1 MARAL
6 LKCWGALARNAQV
19 FMETPNTVVSQGA
32 SPSLWSSI
40 REAIRGSHQDYTAG
54 SLNRAIL
61 LLAIPMVL
69 EMVLESLFAV
79 VDVFWVGR
87 LGADAIATVG
97 LTESL
102 LSLVF
107 AVGLGL
113 SLSTTAM
120 VARRIGEKDASG
132 AAVAGVQA
140 IVLGLAVSLVIGL
153 PCFFLAPRLLKIM
166 GASPQVVTVGSNY
179 ARIAL
184 GGSGAILMLFLNNA
198 IFRGAGDAAIAM
210 RLLWV
215 SNIINLVLD
224 PCLIFG
230 WGPFPKLGVTGAA
243 LATFTGRSIGVGYQ
257 FYRLLRGSERI
268 QILRQHI
275 RINFAVLLRLVRVS
289 LTGILQFAI
298 AHTSWIGLVRIVS
311 IFGSAAL
318 AGYTIAIRIVIF
330 VILPSWG
337 LSNAAATLVGQN
349 LGAKQPERAA
359 ASVWRTGFYNMIFLG
374 VVGLLFVLFAEP
386 IVKLFTHD
394 PQVVP
399 LAASCLRIISYG
411 NIGYAY
417 GMVMLQ
423 AFNGAGDTITPT
435 GDSDAPAGAGRLYLD
450 RSRGSRDC
458 RGQHCSVQ
466 TRALE
471 KTADLTDAAAW
482 SWSRGSSLLWLQFL
496 SDQENLS
503 WEIRCALR

>member
-1 MARAL
+1 
-6 LKCWGALARNAQV
+6 
-19 FMETPNTVVSQGA
+19 METQNTSVAVT
-32 SPSLWSSI
+32 PSLWSSI
-40 REAIRGSHQDYTAG
+40 REAVRGSHQDFTTG

-87 LGADAIATVG
+87 LGADAVATVG

-120 VARRIGEKDASG
+120 VARRIGEKDPEG

-140 IVLGLAVSLVIGL
+140 IVLGLGVSVAIGL
-153 PCFFLAPRLLKIM
+153 PCFFLAPRLLQLM
-166 GASPQVVTVGSNY
+166 GASPQVVTVGSGY

-268 QILRQHI
+268 RILTKQIRVE
-275 RINFAVLLRLVRVS
+275 FSVLLRLVRVS

-349 LGAKQPERAA
+349 LGAKQPQRAESA
-359 ASVWRTGFYNMIFLG
+359 VWRTGFYNMIFLG
-374 VVGLLFVLFAEP
+374 VIGVLFVVFANP
-386 IVKLFTHD
+386 IVRLFTHD
-394 PQVVP
+394 PEVIP
-399 LAASCLRIISYG
+399 LAASCLRIVSYG

-423 AFNGAGDTITPT
+423 AFNGAGDTVTPT
-435 GDSDAPAGAGRLYLD
+435 IVNFFGFWMLEIPLAYFLAIPMRMQARGAYFSIVAAEAAIAGVSIVLFK
-450 RSRGSRDC
+450 RGYWKK
-458 RGQHCSVQ
+458 QQ
-466 TRALE
+466 
-471 KTADLTDAAAW
+471 
-482 SWSRGSSLLWLQFL
+482 
-496 SDQENLS
+496 
-503 WEIRCALR
+503 I

>member
-1 MARAL
+1 MSLEQTAVTAPPP
-6 LKCWGALARNAQV
+6 A
-19 FMETPNTVVSQGA
+19 
-32 SPSLWSSI
+32 LWSSV
-40 REAIRGSHQDYTAG
+40 REALRGSHQDFTTG
-54 SLNRAIL
+54 NLNRAIL
-61 LLAIPMVL
+61 LLAIPMVM

-120 VARRIGEKDASG
+120 VARRIGERDPSG

-140 IVLGLAVSLVIGL
+140 IVLGLGVSLAIGL
-153 PCFFLAPRLLKIM
+153 PCFFLAPRLLQLM
-166 GASPQVVTVGSNY
+166 GASPQVVTVGSGY

-268 QILRQHI
+268 RILRQHV
-275 RINFAVLLRLVRVS
+275 RINFGVLLRLVRVS

-318 AGYTIAIRIVIF
+318 AGYTIAIRILIF

-337 LSNAAATLVGQN
+337 LRNAAATLVGQN
-349 LGAKQPERAA
+349 LGAKQPERAEK
-359 ASVWRTGFYNMIFLG
+359 SVWRTGLYNMIFLG
-374 VVGLLFVLFAEP
+374 VVGVFFITFAEP
-386 IVKLFTHD
+386 VIRLFTND
-394 PQVVP
+394 PAVVP
-399 LAASCLRIISYG
+399 LAVSALRIFSYG

-417 GMVMLQ
+417 AMVMLQ

-435 GDSDAPAGAGRLYLD
+435 IVNFFAFWMLEIPLAYFLALHTRMQAHGVYWSVVVAEAAMAAISIILFKRGYWKRQKILLVFPCSAP
-450 RSRGSRDC
+450 SPS
-458 RGQHCSVQ
+458 
-466 TRALE
+466 
-471 KTADLTDAAAW
+471 
-482 SWSRGSSLLWLQFL
+482 
-496 SDQENLS
+496 
-503 WEIRCALR
+503 

>member
-1 MARAL
+1 MSLEQSVAA
-6 LKCWGALARNAQV
+6 AP
-19 FMETPNTVVSQGA
+19 T
-32 SPSLWSSI
+32 PSLWSSI
-40 REAIRGSHQDYTAG
+40 REALRGSHQDFTTG
-54 SLNRAIL
+54 NLNRAIL

-79 VDVFWVGR
+79 VDVFWVSR
-87 LGADAIATVG
+87 LGADAVATVG

-107 AVGLGL
+107 AIGLGL

-120 VARRIGEKDASG
+120 VARRIGEKDPEG

-140 IVLGLAVSLVIGL
+140 IAIGL
-153 PCFFLAPRLLKIM
+153 GVSVLVGVPCFIFAPQLLHLM
-166 GASPQVVTVGSNY
+166 GASPQIVATGSGY

-184 GGSGAILMLFLNNA
+184 GGSGAIMLLFLNNA

-215 SNIINLVLD
+215 SNIINLIIG
-224 PCLIFG
+224 PCLLFV

-243 LATFTGRSIGVGYQ
+243 LATFTGRSIGVLYQ

-268 QILRQHI
+268 RILRNQI
-275 RINFAVLLRLVRVS
+275 RVNLRVLIRLLRVS
-289 LTGILQFAI
+289 LTGILQFLI

-330 VILPSWG
+330 IILPSWG

-359 ASVWRTGFYNMIFLG
+359 TSVWRTGFYNMIFLG
-374 VVGLLFVLFAEP
+374 VIGLFLIIFAEP
-386 IVKLFTHD
+386 VIRLFTHD
-394 PQVVP
+394 PAVLP
-399 LAASCLRIISYG
+399 PAASCLRILSY
-411 NIGYAY
+411 
-417 GMVMLQ
+417 
-423 AFNGAGDTITPT
+423 
-435 GDSDAPAGAGRLYLD
+435 
-450 RSRGSRDC
+450 
-458 RGQHCSVQ
+458 
-466 TRALE
+466 
-471 KTADLTDAAAW
+471 
-482 SWSRGSSLLWLQFL
+482 
-496 SDQENLS
+496 
-503 WEIRCALR
+503 

>member
-1 MARAL
+1 
-6 LKCWGALARNAQV
+6 
-19 FMETPNTVVSQGA
+19 MEAVTAIN
-32 SPSLWSSI
+32 SPPPPEHGLWRSLW
-40 REAIRGSHQDYTAG
+40 EAIRGSHQDYTSG

-61 LLAIPMVL
+61 LLAVPMVL

-87 LGADAIATVG
+87 LGANAVATVG
-97 LTESL
+97 LTEAL
-102 LSLVF
+102 LSLIF
-107 AVGLGL
+107 AVGIGL
-113 SLSTTAM
+113 SMSTTAM
-120 VARRIGEKDASG
+120 VARRIGEKDPED

-140 IVLGLAVSLVIGL
+140 IVLGLITSLAVGI
-153 PCFFLAPRLLKIM
+153 PCFIFAPDLLRLM
-166 GASPQVVTVGSNY
+166 GASGAIVATGSGY
-179 ARIAL
+179 TRIAL

-215 SNIINLVLD
+215 SNIINLILD

-230 WGPFPKLGVTGAA
+230 LRPFPRLGVTGAA

-257 FYRLLRGSERI
+257 FYRLLRGTERI
-268 QILRQHI
+268 RILTRQIRVDI
-275 RINFAVLLRLVRVS
+275 GVLLRLVRVS

-311 IFGSAAL
+311 VFGAAAL

-349 LGAKQPERAA
+349 LGAQKPERAA
-359 ASVWRTGFYNMIFLG
+359 QAVWRTGFYNMLFLG
-374 VVGLLFVLFAEP
+374 SVGVFFVLFAGP
-386 IVKLFTHD
+386 ITRLFTQD
-394 PQVVP
+394 PAVVP
-399 LAASCLRIISYG
+399 LASTCLRIISCG

-423 AFNGAGDTITPT
+423 AFNGAGDTVTPT
-435 GDSDAPAGAGRLYLD
+435 IVNLFGFWLLEIPLAYWLAIPMRLHSNGAYIAIVIAE
-450 RSRGSRDC
+450 
-458 RGQHCSVQ
+458 CSI
-466 TRALE
+466 
-471 KTADLTDAAAW
+471 AAA
-482 SWSRGSSLLWLQFL
+482 SAVLFKRGKWKTQK
-496 SDQENLS
+496 
-503 WEIRCALR
+503 I

>member
-1 MARAL
+1 MHRDMSMQSQSA
-6 LKCWGALARNAQV
+6 
-19 FMETPNTVVSQGA
+19 TVA
-32 SPSLWSSI
+32 APSFWSSV
-40 REAIRGSHQDYTAG
+40 RESLRGSHQDFTTG
-54 SLNRAIL
+54 NLNRAII

-87 LGADAIATVG
+87 LGADAVATVG

-120 VARRIGEKDASG
+120 VARRIGEKDPKA

-140 IVLGLAVSLVIGL
+140 IALGLAVSLLVGI
-153 PCFFLAPRLLKIM
+153 PCFFFAPNLLRLM
-166 GASPQVVTVGSNY
+166 GASPQIVQVGSGY
-179 ARIAL
+179 ARIML
-184 GGSGAILMLFLNNA
+184 GGSGAILLLFLNNA

-215 SNIINLVLD
+215 SNIINLILD

-230 WGPFPKLGVTGAA
+230 LGPFHKFGVTGAA
-243 LATFTGRSIGVGYQ
+243 LATFTGRSIGVLYQ

-268 QILRQHI
+268 RILREQIHL
-275 RINFAVLLRLVRVS
+275 NFEVLFRLVRVS

-311 IFGSAAL
+311 VFGSAAL
-318 AGYTIAIRIVIF
+318 AGYTIAIRILIF
-330 VILPSWG
+330 IILPSWG

-349 LGAKQPERAA
+349 LGAKQPERAEK
-359 ASVWRTGFYNMIFLG
+359 SVWRTGLYNMIFLG
-374 VVGLLFVLFAEP
+374 VVGVFFILFAEP
-386 IVKLFTHD
+386 VIRLFTHD
-394 PQVVP
+394 PEVVP
-399 LAASCLRIISYG
+399 LAVSALRIFSYG

-417 GMVMLQ
+417 AMVMLQ

-435 GDSDAPAGAGRLYLD
+435 IVNFFAFWMLEIPLAYFLAIHTSMKAHGVYWSVVVAEASMAAISIVLFK
-450 RSRGSRDC
+450 RGYWKRQ
-458 RGQHCSVQ
+458 R
-466 TRALE
+466 
-471 KTADLTDAAAW
+471 
-482 SWSRGSSLLWLQFL
+482 
-496 SDQENLS
+496 
-503 WEIRCALR
+503 I

>member
-1 MARAL
+1 MSTD
-6 LKCWGALARNAQV
+6 QV
-19 FMETPNTVVSQGA
+19 IVPA
-32 SPSLWSSI
+32 APPPPIWSSI
-40 REAIRGSHQDYTAG
+40 REALRGSHQDFTSG

-61 LLAIPMVL
+61 LLAIPMIL

-87 LGADAIATVG
+87 LGADAVATVG

-107 AVGLGL
+107 AIGLGL

-120 VARRIGEKDASG
+120 VARRIGEKDPAA

-140 IVLGLAVSLVIGL
+140 ITLGLTVAVLVGA
-153 PCFFLAPRLLKIM
+153 PCVFCAPQLLRLM
-166 GASPQVVTVGSNY
+166 GASPEIIRVGSGY

-184 GGSGAILMLFLNNA
+184 GGGGVIVMLFLNNA

-215 SNIINLVLD
+215 SNVINLVLD

-243 LATFTGRSIGVGYQ
+243 LATFTGRSIGVLYQ
-257 FYRLLRGSERI
+257 FYRLLRGTERI
-268 QILRQHI
+268 RVLRNQVKV
-275 RINFAVLLRLVRVS
+275 NFQVLLRLLRVS

-318 AGYTIAIRIVIF
+318 AGYTIAIRVLIF

-349 LGAKQPERAA
+349 LGAKQPERAQT
-359 ASVWRTGFYNMIFLG
+359 SVWRTGFYNMLFLGFIGVIFL
-374 VVGLLFVLFAEP
+374 LFATP
-386 IVKLFTHD
+386 IVRLFSND
-394 PQVVP
+394 PVVVP
-399 LAASCLRIISYG
+399 RAATCLRILSYG

-423 AFNGAGDTITPT
+423 AFNGAGDTVTPT
-435 GDSDAPAGAGRLYLD
+435 YVHFFGFWILEIPLAYFLAITAHLGANGVYI
-450 RSRGSRDC
+450 SIVIAEG
-458 RGQHCSVQ
+458 
-466 TRALE
+466 AI
-471 KTADLTDAAAW
+471 AAAGILLFR
-482 SWSRGSSLLWLQFL
+482 RGRWKGQ
-496 SDQENLS
+496 Q
-503 WEIRCALR
+503 I

>member
-1 MARAL
+1 
-6 LKCWGALARNAQV
+6 
-19 FMETPNTVVSQGA
+19 METQTVVQPAPPSFWA
-32 SPSLWSSI
+32 SVG
-40 REAIRGSHQDYTAG
+40 EALRGSHQDFTAG
-54 SLNRAIL
+54 NLNRAIL

-87 LGADAIATVG
+87 LGADAVATVG

-120 VARRIGEKDASG
+120 VARRIGEKDPEG

-140 IVLGLAVSLVIGL
+140 IVIGL
-153 PCFFLAPRLLKIM
+153 SISLLIGVPCLFYAPRLLQLM
-166 GASPQVVTVGSNY
+166 GASPQVVATGSGY

-184 GGSGAILMLFLNNA
+184 AGSGAIMMLFLNNA

-215 SNIINLVLD
+215 SNIINLILD

-230 WGPFPKLGVTGAA
+230 IGPFPKLGVTGAA
-243 LATFTGRSIGVGYQ
+243 LATFTGRSIGVLYQ

-268 QILRQHI
+268 RILSRQLHV
-275 RINFAVLLRLVRVS
+275 NFGVLFRLLRVS

-330 VILPSWG
+330 IILPSWG

-349 LGAKQPERAA
+349 LGAQQPDRAES
-359 ASVWRTGFYNMIFLG
+359 SVWRTGLYNMIFLG
-374 VVGLLFVLFAEP
+374 AVGIFFILFATP
-386 IVKLFTHD
+386 VVRLFTND
-394 PQVVP
+394 PAVIP
-399 LAASCLRIISYG
+399 LAASCLRIVSYG

-423 AFNGAGDTITPT
+423 AFNGAGDTVTPT
-435 GDSDAPAGAGRLYLD
+435 IVNLFGFWLFEIPLAYFLAIPGRMEARGAYISIVAAECAIATASILLFR
-450 RSRGSRDC
+450 RGYWKR
-458 RGQHCSVQ
+458 Q
-466 TRALE
+466 
-471 KTADLTDAAAW
+471 K
-482 SWSRGSSLLWLQFL
+482 
-496 SDQENLS
+496 
-503 WEIRCALR
+503 I

>member
-1 MARAL
+1 MSSLDQPVAAP
-6 LKCWGALARNAQV
+6 
-19 FMETPNTVVSQGA
+19 TPSF
-32 SPSLWSSI
+32 WSSI
-40 REAIRGSHQDYTAG
+40 REALRGSHQDFTVG
-54 SLNRAIL
+54 NLNRAII

-87 LGADAIATVG
+87 LGADAVATVG

-120 VARRIGEKDASG
+120 VARRIGEKDPQA

-140 IVLGLAVSLVIGL
+140 IALGLAVSALVGI
-153 PCFFLAPRLLKIM
+153 PCLVFAPELLRLM
-166 GASPQVVTVGSNY
+166 GASPQIVQVGSGY

-184 GGSGAILMLFLNNA
+184 GGSGAILLLFLNNA

-230 WGPFPKLGVTGAA
+230 PGPFPKLGVTGAA
-243 LATFTGRSIGVGYQ
+243 LATFTGRSIGVAYQ

-268 QILRQHI
+268 RILREQIHL
-275 RINFAVLLRLVRVS
+275 NFSVLFRLLRVS

-311 IFGSAAL
+311 VFGSAAL
-318 AGYTIAIRIVIF
+318 AGYTIAIRILIF

-349 LGAKQPERAA
+349 LGAKQPERAEK
-359 ASVWRTGFYNMIFLG
+359 SVWRTGLYNMLFLG
-374 VVGLLFVLFAEP
+374 ITGVLLVFFADTVVR
-386 IVKLFTHD
+386 LFTHD
-394 PQVVP
+394 PAVLP
-399 LAASCLRIISYG
+399 LASSALRIFSYG

-417 GMVMLQ
+417 AMVMLQ
-423 AFNGAGDTITPT
+423 AFNGAGDTVTPT
-435 GDSDAPAGAGRLYLD
+435 IVNFFAFWMLEIPLAYFLAIHTGMRAPGVYWSVVVAEASMAAVSILLFK
-450 RSRGSRDC
+450 RGYWKR
-458 RGQHCSVQ
+458 Q
-466 TRALE
+466 
-471 KTADLTDAAAW
+471 K
-482 SWSRGSSLLWLQFL
+482 
-496 SDQENLS
+496 
-503 WEIRCALR
+503 I

>member
-1 MARAL
+1 
-6 LKCWGALARNAQV
+6 
-19 FMETPNTVVSQGA
+19 METQELTAAPQ
-32 SPSLWSSI
+32 PIPLWSSI
-40 REAIRGSHQDYTAG
+40 REALRGSHQDFTTG

-87 LGADAIATVG
+87 LGADAVATVG

-120 VARRIGEKDASG
+120 VARRIGEKDRAG

-140 IVLGLAVSLVIGL
+140 IIIGVVISLLIGIPCAFLG
-153 PCFFLAPRLLKIM
+153 PRLLSLM
-166 GASPQVVTVGSNY
+166 GASPQIVAVGGGY

-184 GGSGAILMLFLNNA
+184 GGSGAIMLLFLNNA

-243 LATFTGRSIGVGYQ
+243 LATLTGRSIGVLYQ
-257 FYRLLRGSERI
+257 FYRLLRGTERI
-268 QILRQHI
+268 RILRQQL
-275 RINFAVLLRLVRVS
+275 RLELDVLWRLVRVS

-311 IFGSAAL
+311 LFGSAAL
-318 AGYTIAIRIVIF
+318 AGYTIAIRIIIF
-330 VILPSWG
+330 IILPSWG

-359 ASVWRTGFYNMIFLG
+359 TSVWRTGFYNMVFLG
-374 VVGLLFVLFAEP
+374 VIGVFFIFFAEP
-386 IVKLFTHD
+386 AVRLFTHD
-394 PQVVP
+394 PEVVP
-399 LAASCLRIISYG
+399 LAASCLRILSYG

-423 AFNGAGDTITPT
+423 AFNGAGDTVTPT
-435 GDSDAPAGAGRLYLD
+435 IVNFFGFWLLEIPLAYALAIPLHM
-450 RSRGSRDC
+450 RSKGVFLSI
-458 RGQHCSVQ
+458 VV
-466 TRALE
+466 AE
-471 KTADLTDAAAW
+471 AAIAAAGVVLFK
-482 SWSRGSSLLWLQFL
+482 RGRWKRQ
-496 SDQENLS
+496 Q
-503 WEIRCALR
+503 I